1 MNILAPTSPAFGLTA
16 DELTERHADIPL
28 VDQIQRQREL
38 NVADGVVDLVLP
50 PAALDRLAALR
61 VGEAVAA

>member
-1 MNILAPTSPAFGLTA
+1 MNILAPTSPAFDLTA
-16 DELTERHADIPL
+16 DELTERHAELPL
-28 VDQIQRQREL
+28 IDQIQRQREL
-38 NVADGVVDLVLP
+38 NAADGIVDLVLP